1 MSATPLAGASCNGWI
16 DVASDLKWRT
26 GFDWSAILVIVS
38 AGAAA
43 VLSAGVTRWLGI
55 AIAMLA
61 AAYMIYQYRKWNG
74 RGWRQVHFRAMLA
87 YAGIAGRERANSRA
101 SGRAFDLGTACTQ
114 LGLLLCGEDRKSVV
128 DVMLMDLT
136 RVQGAFLAGLVER
149 HAAEVLPGAPFE
161 FRRDVIS
168 RLRGVRLGPQLVIA
182 SVIENTHGGAEAA
195 RYAVA
200 LVTGDAGN
208 VD

>member
-1 MSATPLAGASCNGWI
+1 M
-16 DVASDLKWRT
+16 ASDLKWRT

-43 VLSAGVTRWLGI
+43 LLSAGVTRWLGI

-61 AAYMIYQYRKWNG
+61 AAYMINQYRKWNG

-87 YAGIAGRERANSRA
+87 YSGIAGREHANARD
-101 SGRAFDLGTACTQ
+101 SGRAFDLGAACTQ

-128 DVMLMDLT
+128 DAMLMDLT

-149 HAAEVLPGAPFE
+149 HAVEVLPGAPFE

-168 RLRGVRLGPQLVIA
+168 RLRGIRLGPQLVIA

-208 VD
+208 AD